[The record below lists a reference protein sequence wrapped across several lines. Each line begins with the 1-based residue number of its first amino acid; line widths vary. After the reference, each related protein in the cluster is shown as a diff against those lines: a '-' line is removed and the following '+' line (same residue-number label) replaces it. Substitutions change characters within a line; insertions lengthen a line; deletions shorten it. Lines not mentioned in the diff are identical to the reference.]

1 MKGKKGQNE
10 GSVSLRKD
18 GTYMVQ
24 ISVGGK
30 RQTKYFKTKK
40 EANDWRL
47 ETINKVRRGIFFEG
61 SKVALSEYLEHW
73 LKGKETNIRFTTYIQ
88 YRQVIRCHINPF
100 LGRIKLIDLRPE
112 MIEVFY
118 HKKQEMGV
126 GNRTIQMIHSVLR
139 CALNK
144 AVKEELIYRNPCVVV
159 DRPKVKKKE
168 MKVLDEYQVRQ
179 LFIAAR
185 GTRLEVLVQIAVTTG
200 LREGEILGLKWSD
213 IDWQNKQL
221 HIQRQIQRIPQE
233 GLIFSEPK
241 SATGRRLITLGSNII
256 EALKAH
262 VNKQYFDRKI
272 AGVNWK
278 EMDLIFPS
286 SKGTPMDPRNL
297 IRLYKKL
304 LVEANL
310 PDIRFHDLRHTSA
323 SLMLKQGVSAKV
335 VQERLGHSDIALTL
349 NTYSHLLPG
358 IQEEAAE
365 KMDEIT
371 AIIDVSQ
378 KVNDD
383 KE

>member
-1 MKGKKGQNE
+1 MGL
-10 GSVSLRKD
+10 SS
-18 GTYMVQ
+18 
-24 ISVGGK
+24 
-30 RQTKYFKTKK
+30 
-40 EANDWRL
+40 NDWRL
-47 ETINKVRRGIFFEG
+47 EMVNQVRKGIFFEG
-61 SKVALSEYLEHW
+61 SQVALSEYLDHW
-73 LKGKETNIRFTTYIQ
+73 LKGRQSNIRTTTYIN
-88 YRQVIRCHINPF
+88 YRQTIINHINPF
-100 LGRIKLIDLRPE
+100 LGKIKLIDLRPE
-112 MIEVFY
+112 MIEVLY
-118 HKKQEMGV
+118 HNQQGLGI
-126 GNRTIQMIHSVLR
+126 GNRTIQNIHAVLR

-144 AVKEELIYRNPCVVV
+144 AVKEELIYRNPCIMV

-213 IDWQNKQL
+213 IDWQNKRL
-221 HIQRQIQRIPQE
+221 HIQRQVQRIPQE

-241 SATGRRLITLGSNII
+241 SAAGRRMITLGANII
-256 EALKAH
+256 EVLKIHA
-262 VNKQYFDRKI
+262 NKQHFYRKL
-272 AGVNWK
+272 AGANWK

-286 SKGTPMDPRNL
+286 SEGTPIDPRNL

-335 VQERLGHSDIALTL
+335 VQERLGHSDITLTL

-378 KVNDD
+378 KVIDE